1 MQHVEAKKLSKHTV
15 TKVWNVREFCQ
26 QNQLGEKEE
35 IRLLRL
41 FGRFATA
48 KNCCTMQNGR
58 QGGGTEVG

>member
-48 KNCCTMQNGR
+48 NELLHNAKR
-58 QGGGTEVG
+58 PPRWRY

>member
-1 MQHVEAKKLSKHTV
+1 MQHVEAEKLSKHTV

-48 KNCCTMQNGR
+48 HELLHNAKR
-58 QGGGTEVG
+58 PPRWRY